1 MTQYPLHFNREL
13 PKNYFNTLN
22 KSGEQLKEKE
32 EKTRT
37 QAEEIL
43 HIFNYNPS
51 VNFTPWEI
59 WGILKERYPITSVR
73 RTISVLTKA
82 RFLEKMNEKR
92 ITGPYK
98 ESNYTWGIKGQE
110 L

>member
-1 MTQYPLHFNREL
+1 MTQYQMNFQEL
-13 PKNYFNTLN
+13 PKNYFNTLS
-22 KSGEQLKEKE
+22 KSGEELKQKE

-51 VNFTPWEI
+51 VTFTPWEM

-73 RTISVLTKA
+73 RTISVLTKGK
-82 RFLEKMNEKR
+82 FLMKSGKR
-92 ITGPYK
+92 ISGPYN
-98 ESNYTWGIKGQE
+98 EENCTWGVYRQM